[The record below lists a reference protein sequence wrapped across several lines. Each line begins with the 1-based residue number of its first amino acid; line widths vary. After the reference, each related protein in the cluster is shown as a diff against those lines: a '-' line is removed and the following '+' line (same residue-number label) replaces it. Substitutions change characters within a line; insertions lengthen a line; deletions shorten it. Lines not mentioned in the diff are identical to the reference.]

1 MRLALLQFA
10 PRPGVLEP
18 NLRYLLDAAAEAAA
32 GGADLL
38 IAPEM
43 CLTGWVLR
51 DPGIRERLAAE
62 TKEIAIPQLVDASRE
77 MGIGLVVGGPLPA
90 LPAGATNSAIAIAPD
105 GGRAIHRKLHLFGE
119 EAAWWVRGD
128 AVNVLTVA
136 GTTMGPLICYDAEFP
151 EVPRLLRLAGAN
163 LMTVAATNMS
173 PYERDQDLIFPTR
186 ALENECI
193 VAVCNRVGSEND
205 WTYFGRSLVADSR
218 GGIVAQASSGE
229 ELLFAEVDAADT
241 PPDPA
246 LGYLAH
252 RRPHLYAGLTV
263 SPRRRHDQPA
273 GIVRPAT

>member
-1 MRLALLQFA
+1 VRLALLQFA

-18 NLRYLLDAAAEAAA
+18 NLRYLLDGAAEAAA

-51 DPGIRERLAAE
+51 DPGIGERLAAE
-62 TKEIAIPQLVDASRE
+62 TKEVAIPELVDASRE
-77 MGIGLVVGGPLPA
+77 TGIGLVVGGPLPA

-119 EAAWWVRGD
+119 EAAWWVQGD

-136 GTTMGPLICYDAEFP
+136 GTTVGPLICYDAEFP

-163 LMTVAATNMS
+163 LMAVAATNMS

-218 GGIVAQASSGE
+218 GGIVAQAGSGE
-229 ELLFAEVDAADT
+229 ELLFAEADAADT

-252 RRPHLYAGLTV
+252 RRPHLYAELAV
-263 SPRRRHDQPA
+263 SPRRRHDRPA
-273 GIVRPAT
+273 GIVRSAT